1 MERSWV
7 WVLSVMT
14 GSFFGSNSGV
24 WINARVAS
32 FLPFSFHIFLLPV
45 WYGVGSISFTS
56 NLFSSPHP
64 VSSFLHHVRVTIF
77 DVSWCHVRQSR
88 KIMIATI
95 ECKMIS
101 NTKITVYEYWVLARA
116 SYTTLSCRQSI
127 KLAYYACNP
136 GNICV
141 FHFQRLWF
149 IGWTGMNHTSHEP
162 LLIRLMTGSSKL
174 FLGIWETMFLH
185 CAGLPAAGRLHYK
198 VYMSRNDQGFLS
210 EQLQTTTRDFTYII

>member
-95 ECKMIS
+95 ECKMIL
-101 NTKITVYEYWVLARA
+101 NTKITVYEY
-116 SYTTLSCRQSI
+116 
-127 KLAYYACNP
+127 
-136 GNICV
+136 
-141 FHFQRLWF
+141 
-149 IGWTGMNHTSHEP
+149 
-162 LLIRLMTGSSKL
+162 
-174 FLGIWETMFLH
+174 
-185 CAGLPAAGRLHYK
+185 
-198 VYMSRNDQGFLS
+198 
-210 EQLQTTTRDFTYII
+210 